1 MGSADPP
8 GKMDEKFI
16 KQKHAKKS
24 SFLNGGFGWG
34 EVIRVMTG
42 WSGGKGALTPLTK
55 ILRTL
60 LLMESHFEYMLFHV
74 VSSFPL

>member
-1 MGSADPP
+1 MKNFES
-8 GKMDEKFI
+8 KNM
-16 KQKHAKKS
+16 QKKS
-24 SFLNGGFGWG
+24 SFLNGGLGWG

-55 ILRTL
+55 ILQTL